1 MNYRMIAYSVGRI
14 LVAVAAT
21 MLAPLGLSLLYG
33 ESIALAYVIPIV
45 ISVLI
50 GLCVSAKAPKNKSL
64 YAVSYTHLIRDTK
77 YYDFGDNKTEQ
88 SAKVYWDRIKKGN

>member
-50 GLCVSAKAPKNKSL
+50 GLCVSAKSTEKIKSL
-64 YAVSYTHLIRDTK
+64 YGRD
-77 YYDFGDNKTEQ
+77 GN
-88 SAKVYWDRIKKGN
+88 VYRCDRLDCNIK

>member
-21 MLAPLGLSLLYG
+21 MLAPLGLSLFYG

-45 ISVLI
+45 ISVLTDFVYLQKHRKI
-50 GLCVSAKAPKNKSL
+50 KAFTDVTECLSL
-64 YAVSYTHLIRDTK
+64 R
-77 YYDFGDNKTEQ
+77 
-88 SAKVYWDRIKKGN
+88 

>member
-21 MLAPLGLSLLYG
+21 MLAPLGLSLFYG

-50 GLCVSAKAPKNKSL
+50 GLC
-64 YAVSYTHLIRDTK
+64 AVSYTHLTLPT
-77 YYDFGDNKTEQ
+77 N
-88 SAKVYWDRIKKGN
+88 SLV

>member
-1 MNYRMIAYSVGRI
+1 MNYRMIARIPVGRI

-33 ESIALAYVIPIV
+33 ESISFGRYVIPIA

-50 GLCVSAKAPKNKSL
+50 GGFVYLQKRRKIKAFTDVTECLSL
-64 YAVSYTHLIRDTK
+64 R
-77 YYDFGDNKTEQ
+77 
-88 SAKVYWDRIKKGN
+88 

>member
-21 MLAPLGLSLLYG
+21 MLAPLGLSLFYG

-50 GLCVSAKAPKNKSL
+50 LSL
-64 YAVSYTHLIRDTK
+64 IHI
-77 YYDFGDNKTEQ
+77 
-88 SAKVYWDRIKKGN
+88 